1 MYRRG
6 SRYRKQPRMR
16 STPTLLRNAILARFA
31 GALIA
36 LGVASSAVAQDVP
49 RDRPIDDARV
59 ASVRDRL
66 TAAATRAE
74 DEGLPRAWIEAK
86 VREGLAKHVPPA
98 RIAAAVEQLA
108 GRMREAATIARTVP
122 VAGRTEV
129 ARAVLDALAIGAR
142 SEALGQL
149 VREVAQRNGSAA
161 SDAQRALAAIA
172 ELGERGFEPALAT
185 QSALTAWHR
194 GGRDALRTL
203 VAVARNIPRAEARAR
218 GAELT
223 RAAESSPGRSE
234 PRGRSEADGRGRP
247 SDRGGPPHDDSFTQG
262 ASRGRGRALGRV
274 DD

>member
-1 MYRRG
+1 MGR
-6 SRYRKQPRMR
+6 
-16 STPTLLRNAILARFA
+16 TPTLPRNAILARLA
-31 GALIA
+31 GVLIA
-36 LGVASSAVAQDVP
+36 LGVATSAAAQDAPLDDARVAQDAP
-49 RDRPIDDARV
+49 LDDARV

-66 TAAATRAE
+66 AAAAARAE
-74 DEGLPRAWIEAK
+74 EEGLPRAWVEAK

-108 GRMREAATIARTVP
+108 GRMREAATIARSVP
-122 VAGRTEV
+122 VTGRTEV

-142 SEALGQL
+142 GDALGLL
-149 VREVAQRNGSAA
+149 VREVAQRNGSATLD
-161 SDAQRALAAIA
+161 SQRALAAIA

-185 QSALTAWHR
+185 QSAVMAWRR
-194 GGRDALRTL
+194 GGRDALRSL

-234 PRGRSEADGRGRP
+234 ARGRSEAESRGRP
-247 SDRGGPPHDDSFTQG
+247 TDRGGPPHDDSFTQG